1 MAKRR
6 KSATLDKNKRK
17 IALLNKL
24 YYAIAKPTGLSSER
38 RLLDAAQ
45 KINPS
50 INNKDVK
57 LFLAGQDAHTL
68 HKVTPKHFRRR
79 KILSP
84 KPKVIISADLA
95 DMTKLSKQNYGY
107 RYIVVFIDV
116 FSRYLAAYPL
126 KRKNAESVYQALE
139 KVVASKKFEG
149 FTRLFVDRGGEFYN
163 NKVTRYCQNKNIT
176 LYSVSSYEIKASIAE
191 RVIQT
196 LKRKIYKYLTAN
208 NTKTYITVL
217 PRLVESYNNSP
228 HTSLGKGKTPHSVHN
243 LRERKEISDQ
253 FYSMYKKGM
262 RSRKTISSDLSA
274 GDTVRIANKDKQSLF
289 RKGYNIQNTEEIFKI
304 KQIDDSQTPTIFYL
318 CDLAGEKVDGI
329 FYRSELIKTL
339 LPDHFPIR
347 ILKKKVVRG
356 KNQYLVHWIGY
367 PKSFDS
373 WVNDSD
379 LKGITKPIT
388 IP

>member
-6 KSATLDKNKRK
+6 KPTTVNKK
-17 IALLNKL
+17 TSLLSKL
-24 YYAIAKPTGLSSER
+24 YYSIAKPSALSSEKK
-38 RLLDAAQ
+38 LLKAAQ
-45 KINPS
+45 EINPS
-50 INNKDVK
+50 IIKKDVK

-68 HKVTPKHFRRR
+68 HKVTAKHFRRR

-116 FSRYLAAYPL
+116 FSRYLDAYPL
-126 KRKNAESVYQALE
+126 KKKNAESLRQTLE
-139 KVVASKKFEG
+139 KVVLSKKFEG

-163 NKVTRYCQNKNIT
+163 NKVKSYCENENIT

-208 NTKTYITVL
+208 NTKTYVTVL
-217 PRLVESYNNSP
+217 PQLIESYNHSS
-228 HTSLGKGKTPHSVHN
+228 HTSLGKGKTPYEVHN
-243 LRERKEISDQ
+243 LRNNKEIADQ

-262 RSRKTISSDLSA
+262 RSRKTISSDLSV
-274 GDTVRIANKDKQSLF
+274 GDTVRIANKDRQSIF
-289 RKGYNIQNTEEIFKI
+289 RKGYIIQNTEEIFRITKI
-304 KQIDDSQTPTIFYL
+304 DESQSPSTFYL
-318 CDLAGEKVDGI
+318 RDLAGDKVDGV

-339 LPDHFPIR
+339 LPDQFPIR
-347 ILKKKVVRG
+347 ILKKKIVRG
-356 KNQYLVHWIGY
+356 KNQYLVHWVGY
-367 PKSFDS
+367 PNSFDS
-373 WVNDSD
+373 WVNESD
-379 LKGITKPIT
+379 LRGIKKPIGDS
-388 IP
+388 

>member
-6 KSATLDKNKRK
+6 KPTTVNKK
-17 IALLNKL
+17 TSLLNKL
-24 YYAIAKPTGLSSER
+24 YYSIAKPSALSSEKK
-38 RLLDAAQ
+38 LLKAAQ
-45 KINPS
+45 EINPS
-50 INNKDVK
+50 IIKKDVK

-68 HKVTPKHFRRR
+68 HKVTTKHFRRR

-116 FSRYLAAYPL
+116 FSRYLDAYPL
-126 KRKNAESVYQALE
+126 KKKNAESLRQTLE
-139 KVVASKKFEG
+139 KVVLSKKFEG

-163 NKVTRYCQNKNIT
+163 NKVKSYCENENIT

-208 NTKTYITVL
+208 NTKTYVTVL
-217 PRLVESYNNSP
+217 PQLIESYNHSS
-228 HTSLGKGKTPHSVHN
+228 HTSLGKGKTPYEVHKLHN
-243 LRERKEISDQ
+243 NKEIADQ

-262 RSRKTISSDLSA
+262 RSRKTISSDLSV
-274 GDTVRIANKDKQSLF
+274 GDTVRIANKDRQSIF
-289 RKGYNIQNTEEIFKI
+289 RKGYIIQNTEEIFRITKI
-304 KQIDDSQTPTIFYL
+304 DESQSPSTFYL
-318 CDLAGEKVDGI
+318 RDLAGDKVDGV

-339 LPDHFPIR
+339 LPDQFPIR
-347 ILKKKVVRG
+347 ILKKKIVRG
-356 KNQYLVHWIGY
+356 KNQYLVHWVGY
-367 PKSFDS
+367 PNSFDS
-373 WVNDSD
+373 WVNESD
-379 LKGITKPIT
+379 LRGIKKPISDS
-388 IP
+388 